1 MFMIHLRET
10 ILTPPTRHT
19 MAMPAVC
26 THSRLPLATM
36 IIIVAQAKRF
46 MEGAP

>member
-1 MFMIHLRET
+1 MFMIRLRET

-19 MAMPAVC
+19 MAVPAV
-26 THSRLPLATM
+26 SAPLHLSPVTM
-36 IIIVAQAKRF
+36 IVIVAQAKRF